1 VGVDLRGRA
10 AAALALL
17 WLLLLLLLL
26 LLLPLLSG
34 LSDGGLARVEG
45 VDEGEQLLGL
55 ETDLE
60 AEAGEEGGE
69 GREEE
74 GGEGREDESE
84 ETGWAGMRE
93 TERRVSKGESRAG
106 VGSPPPAAVAAA
118 AAEHRES
125 SEPRP
130 C

>member
-1 VGVDLRGRA
+1 MDLRGRA

-17 WLLLLLLLL
+17 WLLLLLLL

-60 AEAGEEGGE
+60 AEAG
-69 GREEE
+69 EE

>member
-1 VGVDLRGRA
+1 MDLRGRA

-17 WLLLLLLLL
+17 WLLLLLLL

-69 GREEE
+69 GVR
-74 GGEGREDESE
+74 
-84 ETGWAGMRE
+84 
-93 TERRVSKGESRAG
+93 RRVGRG
-106 VGSPPPAAVAAA
+106 VRTRVRRRGGLA
-118 AAEHRES
+118 
-125 SEPRP
+125 
-130 C
+130 